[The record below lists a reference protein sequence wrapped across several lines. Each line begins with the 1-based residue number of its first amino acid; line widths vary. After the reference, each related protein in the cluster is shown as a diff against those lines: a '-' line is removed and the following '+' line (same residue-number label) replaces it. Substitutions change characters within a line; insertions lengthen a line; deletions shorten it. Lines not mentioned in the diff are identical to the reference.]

1 MLGKVQDGDAGPTAV
16 DLIAD
21 GTIQFVI
28 NTPRGSRGRSD
39 GAHIRKAASAHGVSV
54 VTTMSAA
61 LVAAQGLTEATGSLS
76 VRPLQ
81 EWHGR

>member
-1 MLGKVQDGDAGPTAV
+1 M
-16 DLIAD
+16 
-21 GTIQFVI
+21 
-28 NTPRGSRGRSD
+28 
-39 GAHIRKAASAHGVSV
+39 KAIVHQQQLAHGVSV